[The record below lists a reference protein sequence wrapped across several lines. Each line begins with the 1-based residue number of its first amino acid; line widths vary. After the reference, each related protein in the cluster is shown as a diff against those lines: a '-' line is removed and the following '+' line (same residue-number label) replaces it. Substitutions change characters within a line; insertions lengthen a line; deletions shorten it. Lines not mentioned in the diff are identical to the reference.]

1 MRGLK
6 ITVIVGFVLSTIL
19 YAGVFVM
26 NMRNHDSTIPIIINS
41 TGLLELSVKDSDEKL
56 LEGLAAVDKK
66 DGDLTDQ
73 IMVAGISHLKKDG
86 TCNVKYVVFDS
97 DHNSDELTRKVQF
110 TDYKEPVFSLKKP
123 LVYRQGENID
133 ILERIRAKDS
143 LDGDISD
150 KIKIKSSDISNYQ
163 TGIYPVVLE
172 VKNSF
177 GVKSSIE
184 LQVVVQ
190 DNYNYN
196 VEKKIQLSKYIVYI
210 NQGKKFDPYDYIKS
224 VKDGDSE
231 VSDPDINIYGEVD
244 TDTPGCYYL
253 SYTLVTENSY
263 GMESETDGLAYL
275 TVVVQEEK

>member
-1 MRGLK
+1 M
-6 ITVIVGFVLSTIL
+6 
-19 YAGVFVM
+19 
-26 NMRNHDSTIPIIINS
+26 
-41 TGLLELSVKDSDEKL
+41 
-56 LEGLAAVDKK
+56 
-66 DGDLTDQ
+66 
-73 IMVAGISHLKKDG
+73 
-86 TCNVKYVVFDS
+86 
-97 DHNSDELTRKVQF
+97 
-110 TDYKEPVFSLKKP
+110 
-123 LVYRQGENID
+123 
-133 ILERIRAKDS
+133 
-143 LDGDISD
+143 
-150 KIKIKSSDISNYQ
+150 
-163 TGIYPVVLE
+163 VLE